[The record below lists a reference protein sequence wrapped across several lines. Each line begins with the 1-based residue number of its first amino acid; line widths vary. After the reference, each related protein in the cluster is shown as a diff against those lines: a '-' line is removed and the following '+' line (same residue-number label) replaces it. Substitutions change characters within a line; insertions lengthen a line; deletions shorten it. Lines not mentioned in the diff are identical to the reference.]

1 MRLFPTKQ
9 QWSSWSLPSRLTA
22 IGCYAGTISLL
33 LGGVFFLLSE
43 NTNPLRNQKRT
54 AIVPLVE
61 AEDVHLGDNVF
72 PERWGYSHNPLNIAV
87 YPQPARGLVFF
98 DKENGE
104 FLAGQDNQT
113 QIGQAFVSLYRDF
126 LKGMDFTAYKY
137 VSVYYDDQGPV
148 PDDLK
153 KLLIGLSHESVVKL
167 GPTLLYANTDNK
179 GNFYERYAAVGIIRS
194 LDFAIPL
201 AKAGIEF
208 KEDALGDVEFL
219 IECYHG
225 GLRPEQPQNF
235 ALFLN
240 GKSHETSTTSY
251 NMREKEVIRVPVP
264 LGDLRFRQE
273 NIAGLYV
280 LPWQEAAPKS
290 AMTGKGPVHFRDV
303 GVVSAYFKVT
313 EK

>member
-9 QWSSWSLPSRLTA
+9 QWSSWSLPSRLTMV
-22 IGCYAGTISLL
+22 GCYAGTISLL
-33 LGGVFFLLSE
+33 LGCVFFLLSH
-43 NTNPLRNQKRT
+43 NMKPVRNQKRT

-72 PERWGYSHNPLNIAV
+72 PERWGHSHNPLNIAV

-113 QIGQAFVSLYRDF
+113 QIGQAFVSAYRDF

-137 VSVYYDDQGPV
+137 VSAYHEGQGPA

-153 KLLIGLSHESVVKL
+153 KLLELSHETVVKL
-167 GPTLLYANTDNK
+167 GPTLLYVNTDNQ

-208 KEDALGDVEFL
+208 KQGAVGDVEFL

-225 GLRPEQPQNF
+225 GIRPEQPQNF

-240 GKSHETSTTSY
+240 GKSHEIRTTSY
-251 NMREKEVIRVPVP
+251 NMREKEVICVPIP
-264 LGDLRFRQE
+264 LEDLRFRQE
-273 NIAGLYV
+273 NIAGIYV

-290 AMTGKGPVHFRDV
+290 PTTGKGPVHFRDV
-303 GVVSAYFKVT
+303 GVVNGYFKVI